1 MQLQKSGSAGLAGK
15 LRPVEIIKLPGWDQS
30 DIYRAQHR
38 WVWEKQLED
47 TFNMACITIQIY
59 HCKQRTVFWANRTAC
74 QRTRRTVQELR
85 EHEIESGKL
94 CTPEQSLQ
102 AEQLVAKIEQ
112 EVEVEYGALQLLA
125 SPADHKLPGMMYDVT
140 FPQLFRM
147 QYTPITLEV
156 AGMTET
162 MTLIQGN
169 VVPTHEMSR
178 AMTVYQRV
186 PVHIY
191 LFDGHGDV
199 LVANESAVRHHQ
211 ACFGHQEDLNFKILF
226 KPGLFEGGDEER
238 DAVSQE
244 AFDAIMVH
252 QRPVH
257 RVFMKRKSHSKPH
270 LTKWV
275 MIEMWPTIDPITNQ
289 QSLMVHKGAITEV
302 KQAKNQALHEVQQ
315 RLAQQLEE
323 ANRLNSH
330 IAASESQISF
340 DAQTPLDKVLQLLQE
355 LLKGKQPDPSRVRS
369 IRDILLR
376 SPDVRQPISL
386 ESQLLSEGPGGLGGE
401 KGRSLLDMVGQ
412 GSEHRMTSSL
422 RSSSRSTIASTR
434 ITPAASL
441 DLESTSAQAHDLE
454 VRTVASQK
462 SGTRSRINNKS
473 YASNG
478 QAEIAHLY
486 TTEVQHIKPNKL
498 SSIDRCRSHPFPP
511 GWRHAKSF

>member
-211 ACFGHQEDLNFKILF
+211 G
-226 KPGLFEGGDEER
+226 
-238 DAVSQE
+238 
-244 AFDAIMVH
+244 
-252 QRPVH
+252 
-257 RVFMKRKSHSKPH
+257 
-270 LTKWV
+270 
-275 MIEMWPTIDPITNQ
+275 
-289 QSLMVHKGAITEV
+289 
-302 KQAKNQALHEVQQ
+302 
-315 RLAQQLEE
+315 
-323 ANRLNSH
+323 
-330 IAASESQISF
+330 ESQISF

-376 SPDVRQPISL
+376 SP
-386 ESQLLSEGPGGLGGE
+386 G
-401 KGRSLLDMVGQ
+401 SLLLPPWIWMQ
-412 GSEHRMTSSL
+412 L
-422 RSSSRSTIASTR
+422 R
-434 ITPAASL
+434 
-441 DLESTSAQAHDLE
+441 
-454 VRTVASQK
+454 
-462 SGTRSRINNKS
+462 
-473 YASNG
+473 
-478 QAEIAHLY
+478 
-486 TTEVQHIKPNKL
+486 HIFK
-498 SSIDRCRSHPFPP
+498 
-511 GWRHAKSF
+511 AM